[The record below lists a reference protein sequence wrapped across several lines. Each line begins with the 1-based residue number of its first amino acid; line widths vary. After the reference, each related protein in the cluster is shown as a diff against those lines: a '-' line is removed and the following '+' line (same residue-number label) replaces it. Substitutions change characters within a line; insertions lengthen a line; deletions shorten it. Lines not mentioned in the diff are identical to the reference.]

1 MTSRLARVFVQV
13 ILIVM
18 TLIVLFPICFMIVN
32 SLKTQEDFA
41 SSALSLP
48 DHFTLSK
55 YVSAFRGRSFGTLFL
70 NSVLISVGSVAIATA
85 AGAIAAYALARFRF
99 WGRERM
105 FGLML
110 PLMVLPPIVLLIP
123 EFKLIATF
131 GLINTRTSVVLLY
144 AGIML
149 PFTIYLLRNFFVS
162 FPDALI
168 DAALIDGC
176 NQFQAFYKVVL
187 PLALPGLV
195 TASLVNFVFAWNELL
210 IALVF
215 LQSEE
220 LRTLMVGVS
229 LFKSRFTLDVPQ
241 LMAGL
246 TISTIPIVILYL
258 LGQRS
263 LVEGLLSGSVNE

>member
-1 MTSRLARVFVQV
+1 
-13 ILIVM
+13 VM
-18 TLIVLFPICFMIVN
+18 TVIVLFPIYFMIVN
-32 SLKTQEDFA
+32 SFKTQGNFA
-41 SSALSLP
+41 ANELSIP
-48 DHFTLSK
+48 KHFTLDK
-55 YVSAFRGRSFGTLFL
+55 YVAAFNGRNFGTLFL
-70 NSVLISVGSVAIATA
+70 NSLLISAASVAIASA

-99 WGRERM
+99 WGRERI
-105 FGLML
+105 FSLML

-123 EFKLIATF
+123 EFKLMATF
-131 GLINTRTSVVLLY
+131 GLINTRTSVVLFY

-162 FPDALI
+162 FPDSLI
-168 DAALIDGC
+168 DAALTDGC
-176 NQFQAFYKVVL
+176 NQLQAFYKVVL
-187 PLALPGLV
+187 PLALPGLI
-195 TASLVNFVFAWNELL
+195 TAALVNFVFAWNELL

-229 LFKSRFTLDVPQ
+229 LFKSRFTLDVPL

-258 LGQRS
+258 MGQRS